1 MAEGMTE
8 EQVAFQERLNSGT
21 AWTRNESFEK
31 NGYLVIKDLWDPK
44 ELYSEVPEQKGQ
56 YNYWDKNIEHFN
68 HVPVE
73 NQVEGSTSRYW
84 HPQYRTIHSGIRMKL
99 EKHLGRKLYNTYYY
113 DRFYNPGQALT
124 LHADRDACEISVT
137 VHVSTNL
144 EGDAA
149 DWPIWIKT
157 PDTYADKTKM
167 VITETG
173 ENRSVVLQAGDG
185 MVYKGCERP
194 HWRDPMPTQ
203 YEKKGL
209 FGRKQVEKEGL
220 YYHQIFFHYVLQD
233 GRRAQCAW
241 DMAK

>member
-124 LHADRDACEISVT
+124 RHADRDACEISVT
-137 VHVSTNL
+137 VHISTNL

-157 PDTYADKTKM
+157 PDTYADKTRM

-233 GRRAQCAW
+233 GNRAQCAW
-241 DMAK
+241 DNSR